1 MSVSTDITIVG
12 AGPYG
17 LSIAAHLKQLGM
29 RFRIIG
35 SPMHTWRTHMP
46 KGMHLKSAGL
56 SATLFDPERKFRLK
70 DYCRQNGIPYED
82 EGLPISLELFT
93 QYGIAFQQQF
103 APHLEEA
110 KVVQLKKQRE
120 GFELTLDNGDQFTS
134 GKVVLAVGIDY
145 FRYTPSVLQQLNNQH
160 FSHSS
165 QHHDLSRFAG
175 QEVAIIG
182 SGSSAIDMAV
192 LLNEIGAKPLLLAR
206 RTALNFNQKE
216 GRVRGL
222 WSRVLAPMSG
232 LGPGWKNLLCASA
245 PGLFRYLPDQS
256 RIRIAK
262 DFLGPSGAW
271 FIQER
276 LDKVPIMLG
285 QQLISAYSAQDKAHL
300 RFWGADGNISEIQ
313 ADHVIAATGYKANLD
328 RISFLDA
335 EIREHIQLIG
345 NTPRLSRNFE
355 SSVGGIYFA
364 GPSTVNNFG
373 PLMRFALGAGY
384 ASKKIS
390 QHLAS
395 ELGVREQSL
404 TRQQAAVSG
413 QYQR

>member
-1 MSVSTDITIVG
+1 MSTSTNITIVG

-17 LSIAAHLKQLGM
+17 LSIAAHLKQLGLP
-29 RFRIIG
+29 FRIVG

-56 SATLFDPERKFRLK
+56 SATLFDPERKFSLK
-70 DYCRQNGIPYED
+70 EYCRQNDIPYED

-93 QYGIAFQQQF
+93 KYGIAFQKKF

-110 KVVQLKKQRE
+110 KLVNLKKQ
-120 GFELTLDNGDQFTS
+120 GDTFELTLDNGDQFTS
-134 GKVVLAVGIDY
+134 RKVVLAVGIDY
-145 FRYTPSVLQQLNNQH
+145 FRYIPPVLQELDEVH

-165 QHHDLSRFAG
+165 QHHDLSRFRG
-175 QEVAIIG
+175 QDVAIIG

-192 LLNEIGAKPLLLAR
+192 LLNEIGAKPVLFAR
-206 RTALNFNQKE
+206 RTALNFNHKE
-216 GRVRGL
+216 GRIRGF
-222 WSRVLAPMSG
+222 WSRIMAPMSG
-232 LGPGWKNLLCASA
+232 LGPGWKNLICASF
-245 PGLFRYLPDQS
+245 PGLFRFLPDQS
-256 RIRIAK
+256 RIHIAK

-276 LDKVPIMLG
+276 LNKVPLKMG
-285 QQLISAYSAQDKAHL
+285 QQIVSAYSTDNKAQLLFKDPNHKL
-300 RFWGADGNISEIQ
+300 SEIRV
-313 ADHVIAATGYKANLD
+313 DHVIAATGYKADVNG
-328 RISFLDA
+328 ISFLDTDIKDQLA
-335 EIREHIQLIG
+335 LIG
-345 NTPRLSRNFE
+345 NTPRLSKNFE
-355 SSVGGIYFA
+355 SSVEGIYFA

-395 ELGVREQSL
+395 KLEIEERSAKG
-404 TRQQAAVSG
+404 QQTTVNS